1 MPKILLT
8 LINIYLSAIIS
19 RVWKR
24 IYNKFDECK
33 EKMFAMYSIKCL
45 LKDLE
50 RLLNGKT
57 MLFSQPPVIFQS
69 AFIWLNHR
77 ASSCITIQVNIYLN
91 TSMWH
96 FHDISNKCLD
106 ITDLYFGTLLLLFQC
121 FYLMY
126 GTIRSRNM
134 TFIQLRAS
142 ILFFYMKCDH

>member
-96 FHDISNKCLD
+96 FHDSQNSLFEI
-106 ITDLYFGTLLLLFQC
+106 LYFKQMFRYHWPIFWHIVVIISMLLFNVW
-121 FYLMY
+121 YY
-126 GTIRSRNM
+126 
-134 TFIQLRAS
+134 
-142 ILFFYMKCDH
+142 KV